1 MTPSE
6 YPMTKPR
13 FVILLCPF
21 LLFLGCRHRPTPEST
36 TLPDQVIEEFRL
48 HESQSGRRLYT
59 LEAERALVYENEQ
72 RSDVVQPKVLFYDE
86 GSRIYATLWADSG
99 TIYSR
104 TEDLMA
110 KGRVRVVTADST
122 VLVTDSLAYNNRKQ
136 VVRTNAPVLIQ
147 TPEGTVSGQGL
158 ISDPGLMKIEVL
170 SAVKG
175 TSQSLL
181 LP

>member
-1 MTPSE
+1 
-6 YPMTKPR
+6 
-13 FVILLCPF
+13 
-21 LLFLGCRHRPTPEST
+21 
-36 TLPDQVIEEFRL
+36 
-48 HESQSGRRLYT
+48 
-59 LEAERALVYENEQ
+59 
-72 RSDVVQPKVLFYDE
+72 
-86 GSRIYATLWADSG
+86 
-99 TIYSR
+99 
-104 TEDLMA
+104 MA